1 MRVVTKRMND
11 KPEICASALLLPVAL
26 ILAACQPGAVPQSL
40 AATPQWIAYT
50 YLDGENVYAP
60 QRLAQPPT
68 RGSFTET
75 EFERTPEG
83 TRLRTVLTDGT
94 LYVYLDVD
102 QIWTSDPSWD
112 VRQMLV
118 ADLDDDGQDEAAFV
132 VWKPLTLEPSVF
144 YDVFRFESPF
154 VEGSARNH
162 LFLYGWPEGEWRA
175 TWCSSPIADPIHM
188 MAAGDVD
195 GDGANELV
203 LLEVSYDDDP
213 DEAARHVAVWRWNGW
228 GFTLQ
233 WRSNPGRFCDLMLQD
248 LTGDEVPEIIVQDG
262 C

>member
-1 MRVVTKRMND
+1 MND
-11 KPEICASALLLPVAL
+11 NPTIRASALLLAL
-26 ILAACQPGAVPQSL
+26 ALPLAGCTIVDVPQSL
-40 AATPQWIAYT
+40 AATPQWVAYT
-50 YLDGENVYAP
+50 YLDGEKVYAP
-60 QRLAQPPT
+60 QPLVRPPT
-68 RGSFTET
+68 RSSLSET
-75 EFERTPEG
+75 EFETTVDG
-83 TRLRTVLTDGT
+83 VHSHIVLRDGT

-102 QIWTSDPSWD
+102 QLWASDPSWD

-132 VWKPLTLEPSVF
+132 VWKPLSREPSVF
-144 YDVFRFESPF
+144 YNVFRFESPF
-154 VEGSARNH
+154 EEGSARNH
-162 LFLYGWPEGEWRA
+162 LFLYGWRDGEWRA

-195 GDGANELV
+195 GDGAKELV
-203 LLEVSYDDDP
+203 LLEGSYDDDP

-233 WRSNPGRFCDLMLQD
+233 WRSNPGRYCDLVLED
-248 LTGDEVPEIIVQDG
+248 ITGDEVPEIAVQDG